1 MVLLF
6 SVFFV
11 LLILSASP
19 LLGCFEIRWSLP
31 IMVGLFAAFVVAGW
45 ALFIFYPLFS

>member
-6 SVFFV
+6 LVFAV
-11 LLILSASP
+11 LLLISATP

-31 IMVGLFAAFVVAGW
+31 LMIGLFGAFLLAGW